1 MEDYT
6 EEAMTQ
12 NNDLIPG
19 DFWNKNIKAKYKKN
33 FYGPKT
39 TTIANATS
47 GTTSENNNNN
57 QLSDDE
63 SQKTLPT
70 DDLLESFNQLDN
82 EYHEKMQRQTENFKE
97 NCDQYQNKNEEIGL
111 SEDLLASKLLGL
123 NFMDL
128 NDLSKRMKKKIFNL
142 SSNNNS
148 ISNKENIENEFSN
161 LNVDP
166 NSNSNSKKSSAVN
179 SPNPIA
185 ESSSKQKPNL
195 DQTLS
200 IPQHQ
205 LAELLADT
213 EKRKSKTRCSNA
225 NNQKIHFIQ
234 TNDNPLKEGEST
246 IVYLNIPGAKLY
258 PLKIPVTSENIAV
271 LNRINQDQTGN

>member
-1 MEDYT
+1 
-6 EEAMTQ
+6 MTQ

-19 DFWNKNIKAKYKKN
+19 DFWSKNVKAKYKKN

-39 TTIANATS
+39 TTIANTTS
-47 GTTSENNNNN
+47 GTTSENNNIN
-57 QLSDDE
+57 QLNDDDE

-70 DDLLESFNQLDN
+70 DDLIDSFNQLDN

-111 SEDLLASKLLGL
+111 SEDLLASQLLGL

-148 ISNKENIENEFSN
+148 ISNKENIESEFS
-161 LNVDP
+161 
-166 NSNSNSKKSSAVN
+166 SAGN
-179 SPNPIA
+179 SPNSIA
-185 ESSSKQKPNL
+185 QSSSKQKPNL

-213 EKRKSKTRCSNA
+213 EKRKSKTRSSSA

-234 TNDNPLKEGEST
+234 TNENPLKEGELT
-246 IVYLNIPGAKLY
+246 TVYLNIPGAKLY

-271 LNRINQDQTGN
+271 LNRINQDQTEY